1 MFALKFTEEQEKWVI
16 ESYKGGKPVTEI
28 AKELGCA
35 NATIYN
41 IMRRAD
47 LLPNR
52 RKDYVDGTFKRR
64 EPKPKAVPKADPKVE
79 QKKFIPPKP
88 QTLKELYPGL
98 VEDYYDNRGNVPY
111 WLASLKGGYNV
122 MSRDRTGDFE
132 VHCKRFKSLDR
143 AIKFWKWHVRLFDEA
158 FEGVEM
164 EECNG

>member
-1 MFALKFTEEQEKWVI
+1 MFPFKFTEEQRQWTI
-16 ESYKGGKPVTEI
+16 ESYKNGMPVAKI
-28 AKELGCA
+28 AEELGCA

-41 IMRRAD
+41 IMRKSD
-47 LLPNR
+47 LTPNR

-64 EPKPKAVPKADPKVE
+64 EEKTKSTPQAE
-79 QKKFIPPKP
+79 QRKFIPPKP
-88 QTLKELYPGL
+88 KTPKELYPGL
-98 VEDYYDNRGNVPY
+98 VEDYYDNRGNIPY
-111 WLASLKGGYNV
+111 WLASLRGGYNV

-164 EECNG
+164 EECDG

>member
-1 MFALKFTEEQEKWVI
+1 MFPFKFTEEQRQWAV
-16 ESYKGGKPVTEI
+16 ESYKNGMPVTKI

-35 NATIYN
+35 NATVYN
-41 IMRRAD
+41 FMRNAD

-64 EPKPKAVPKADPKVE
+64 EEKPKPE
-79 QKKFIPPKP
+79 QRKFIPPKP
-88 QTLKELYPGL
+88 KTPKELYPGL
-98 VEDYYDNRGNVPY
+98 VEDYYDNRGNIPY
-111 WLASLKGGYNV
+111 WLASLRGGYNV

-143 AIKFWKWHVRLFDEA
+143 AIKFWKWHIRLFDEA

-164 EECNG
+164 EECDG